1 MSIEWTLYLERQINR
16 LLIDRKIKRERGRVC
31 GERENIYLCELEIE
45 TEMERD
51 IRIEIDESYSLDG
64 WLIVSLREIN

>member
-1 MSIEWTLYLERQINR
+1 M
-16 LLIDRKIKRERGRVC
+16 C

-51 IRIEIDESYSLDG
+51 IRIEIDESSSSDR